1 MVEKL
6 ASLQTVNERE
16 DGGFVG
22 NSFTGVLHIQPTC
35 EESSGGLV
43 IYSPTPLEVTYV
55 VRSLVG
61 TLEVF
66 SEHSLHV
73 KPGLDGIFRQVV
85 DPLPRCAGQHQG
97 QIADSNIG

>member
-1 MVEKL
+1 M

-22 NSFTGVLHIQPTC
+22 NPFTGVLHIQPMR

-43 IYSPTPLEVTYV
+43 FCSPIPLEVTYI

-66 SEHSLHV
+66 SKRRLHV
-73 KPGLDGIFRQVV
+73 KPGLDGIFCQVV
-85 DPLPRCAGQHQG
+85 DSLPCCAAKHQG

>member
-1 MVEKL
+1 MS
-6 ASLQTVNERE
+6 SLQTINEHE

-22 NSFTGVLHIQPTC
+22 NPFTGVLHIQPTC

-43 IYSPTPLEVTYV
+43 FCSPTSLEVTYI

-66 SEHSLHV
+66 SERSLHV
-73 KPGLDGIFRQVV
+73 KPGLDGIFRQVN
-85 DPLPRCAGQHQG
+85 DPLPRCAEKHQG